1 MSVVFN
7 YAQWAARFPELA
19 GSVAEPL
26 AQAYFDEATLYL
38 SNDDSVSRVKDQIR
52 RALILN
58 LIVAHIA
65 KLNAPINGAAA
76 SPLVGRVSSATEGS
90 VTVQTDLQIKSES
103 AQWWLQTPYG
113 LQAWQALGPYRTAVY
128 VPGHQR
134 RMNPY
139 GSYRG

>member
-1 MSVVFN
+1 MGVVFN

-26 AQAYFDEATLYL
+26 AQAYFEEATLYL
-38 SNDDSVSRVKDQIR
+38 SNDDSVSRVKNQAR

-65 KLNAPINGAAA
+65 KLNPTASGEAAA
-76 SPLVGRVSSATEGS
+76 LVGRISSATEGS
-90 VTVQTDLQIKSES
+90 VTVQADLQIKSES
-103 AQWWLQTPYG
+103 AQWWVQTPYG
-113 LQAWQALGPYRTAVY
+113 LQAWQALAAYRTAVY

>member
-7 YAQWAARFPELA
+7 YAQWIARFPELA
-19 GSVAEPL
+19 PSVAEPL

-38 SNDDSVSRVKDQIR
+38 SNDGSSRVKNEVK
-52 RALILN
+52 RALIFN

-65 KLNAPINGAAA
+65 KLNAPIGGAAP
-76 SPLVGRVSSATEGS
+76 SPLVGRISSATEGS

-103 AQWWLQTPYG
+103 AQWWAQTAYG
-113 LQAWQALGPYRTAVY
+113 LQAWQALAPYRTAVY

>member
-38 SNDDSVSRVKDQIR
+38 SNDDSVSRVKNQAR

-65 KLNAPINGAAA
+65 KLNPTAGGDAAA
-76 SPLVGRVSSATEGS
+76 LVGRISSATEGS
-90 VTVQTDLQIKSES
+90 VTVQTDLQIKSEA

-113 LQAWQALGPYRTAVY
+113 LQAWQALAPYRTAVY

>member
-26 AQAYFDEATLYL
+26 AGAYFDEATLYL
-38 SNDDSVSRVKDQIR
+38 SNDGSSRVKNEIK

-65 KLNAPINGAAA
+65 KLNAPIGGAAA
-76 SPLVGRVSSATEGS
+76 SPLVGRISSATEGS

-113 LQAWQALGPYRTAVY
+113 LQAWQALAPYRTAMY

-134 RMNPY
+134 RMDPY
-139 GSYRG
+139 GSYSG